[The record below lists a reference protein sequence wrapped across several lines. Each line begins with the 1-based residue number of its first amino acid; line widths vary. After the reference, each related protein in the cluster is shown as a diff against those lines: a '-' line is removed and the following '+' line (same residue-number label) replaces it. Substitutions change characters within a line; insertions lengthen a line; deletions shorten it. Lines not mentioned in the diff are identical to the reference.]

1 MQTIKKKDRPKWRSY
16 RRKKGKDRAVLT
28 GTSKEI
34 NIEAVAATP
43 GPTKEEIS

>member
-1 MQTIKKKDRPKWRSY
+1 MQAIKKRIVQNGDHIGEKR
-16 RRKKGKDRAVLT
+16 KDRAVLT
-28 GTSKEI
+28 STSKEI